1 MARRISRQRALQ
13 IAQWQKTRI
22 TNKFIADNR
31 KTEEHLARK
40 VRGGDHKSIYVINRK
55 YRGGSWRYLR
65 DIMVKYNHLDYI
77 FINSLAQLQGI
88 RFKEGETLIVQ
99 YLINSD
105 ITVAKLVEIV
115 EKYKLRV
122 IIPIHDWYWCT
133 EDQTFSTLTKDSVCC
148 HMAYL
153 MSNIDVRPA
162 VRRLF
167 AQAKI
172 LITPSHFLSEG
183 HKRIFQED
191 LNITVVPHNDYPVRL
206 SMLYVPQIVNGL
218 VNIGVFTR
226 QEPYKGAE
234 ILMHLVKGVR
244 SHRGYGINYCMV
256 GKTIPRY
263 KESGFYEHARRY
275 NIHCFLYLNKWG
287 ETYCY
292 ALTRAI
298 AMGTPIFYNNI
309 GAFRERLGDKEWH
322 FQNTQSE
329 ANYPDV
335 SGTVSR
341 LGRCLDYVIKKQG
354 TGRFPSDLSNT
365 IKYHPFY
372 NDLFGGRED

>member
-122 IIPIHDWYWCT
+122 IIPMHDWYWCT
-133 EDQTFSTLTKDSVCC
+133 EDQTFSILKKDAVFC

-191 LNITVVPHNDYPVRL
+191 LNITIVPHNDYPVRL
-206 SMLYVPQIVNGL
+206 SMLYVPQIGNGL

-244 SHRGYGINYCMV
+244 NHRGYRINYCMV

-298 AMGTPIFYNNI
+298 AMGIPIFYNNV

-322 FQNTQSE
+322 FKNIESE
-329 ANYPDV
+329 VDYPDIP
-335 SGTVSR
+335 GTI
-341 LGRCLDYVIKKQG
+341 GRFRHLLDYIIRKQG
-354 TGRFPSDLSNT
+354 TGRFPSALSN
-365 IKYHPFY
+365 IIEYRPFY
-372 NDLFGGRED
+372 DRLFSG